1 MAEMTGI
8 RGMGMEREEMDGM
21 FCGEDALFGEP
32 PGRMARP
39 VRQESQKRERKT
51 ADDRL
56 SGITCP

>member
-1 MAEMTGI
+1 
-8 RGMGMEREEMDGM
+8 MEREEMDGM

-39 VRQESQKRERKT
+39 VRHESQKRERKT

-56 SGITCP
+56 SGIACP